1 MTDTPPRTPLQA
13 LPRARFLLTAWP
25 WRSALYALSTAPV
38 LSLLAFPLLVIALPW
53 VILAVMLIDAGR
65 DGMPDV
71 ATSVGLLVSGGVLVG
86 GLGPLTTLPAAM
98 AERLRLRL
106 IDLRPA
112 ADGHRDPASPG
123 LWAWLRLRYT
133 EPATWRELAYMALG
147 GLLLPAWMLL
157 WGLPLLTAMLLA
169 TPLLAAAEGPVNLG
183 PIVASWPAETWP
195 AVLIGVVLLVAT
207 PYLLALVAGAHGA
220 LARALLTG
228 RGAEELR
235 VELVEVTRSRARLV
249 DAFESERRRIE
260 RDLHDGAQ
268 QRLVA
273 LTMQLGLARLDL
285 PGDSPA
291 GRAVAAAHDQAKE
304 VIADLR
310 ELIHNI
316 HPRVL
321 TDRGLP
327 AALAELA
334 DRCPLPV
341 RVRADLAERLPA
353 HIEGSAYF
361 VAAEGLANAVKHS
374 GAESAWVGAHLD
386 GDRLVLEIGDD
397 GRGGADPQRGTGLT
411 GLADRVA
418 VMDGRMLLSSPEGG
432 PTRLRVELPCRQI

>member
-1 MTDTPPRTPLQA
+1 MPDTPPRTALQA
-13 LPRARFLLTAWP
+13 LPRPGFLRTAWP
-25 WRSALYALSTAPV
+25 WRSAFYTLSTAPV
-38 LSLLAFPLLVIALPW
+38 LSLLTFPLLVMALPW
-53 VILAVMLIDAGR
+53 IILAIRLLETGTH
-65 DGMPDV
+65 GLPDV
-71 ATSVGLLVSGGVLVG
+71 TTSVALLVGGGVLVG
-86 GLGPLTTLPAAM
+86 GLGPLATLPAAA

-106 IDLRPA
+106 IDRRPA
-112 ADGHRDPASPG
+112 ADGHRTPEAPG

-133 EPATWRELAYMALG
+133 EPATWRELAYLALG
-147 GLLLPAWMLL
+147 CLLLPAWALL

-169 TPLLAAAEGPVNLG
+169 TPLLVAEGPVNLG
-183 PIVASWPAETWP
+183 PIVATRSAETWP
-195 AVLIGVVLLVAT
+195 AVAVGLVLLAAT
-207 PYLLALVAGAHGA
+207 PYLLTLVAAAQGA
-220 LARALLTG
+220 LARALLQG

-235 VELVEVTRSRARLV
+235 VELIEVTRSRARLV
-249 DAFESERRRIE
+249 DAFEAERRRIE

-291 GRAVAAAHDQAKE
+291 GQAVAAAHDQAKE

-341 RVRADLAERLPA
+341 RVGADVPVRLPA
-353 HIEGSAYF
+353 HVEGSAYF
-361 VAAEGLANAVKHS
+361 VAAEGLANAVKHG
-374 GAESAWVGAHLD
+374 GARSAWVDARQD

-397 GRGGADPQRGTGLT
+397 GRGGADPRRGTGLT